1 MGQRSQLFEMTRERV
16 LMFAREPEAV
26 FWVFVFPVVLAA
38 VLGFAFQGSAVE
50 SSPVGILASA
60 TSDEHAAMEETL
72 GASKALKVK
81 LFKDEARARREL
93 QKSTIDVLILPGVE
107 PQLILNEERA
117 EAELARVRVLRA
129 LELATHGGGR
139 ADLEVVPVTE
149 KGSRYVDFLFP
160 GLIGMNLMGTGLWSI
175 GFAVAD
181 TRKRKLLKRLLVTP
195 MVRSQFFLSFM
206 LSRMVFL
213 LLEVLVLV
221 SVGYFLLDVPFRCS
235 LPAFFL
241 VTIMG
246 AACFAGIGIL
256 LASRA
261 KTIEGVSGLMN
272 LVMMPMWLGS
282 GIFFSYERF
291 PEGLHWILR
300 AMPLTG
306 LIDAMRGMMLY
317 GDGLLEV
324 WPELLVQGLW
334 AAGAFLLALR
344 IFRWQ

>member
-16 LMFAREPEAV
+16 LMFAREPEAI
-26 FWVFVFPVVLAA
+26 FWVFVFPVVLAT

-50 SSPVGILASA
+50 PSPVGILASA
-60 TSDEHAAMEETL
+60 TGAEQQALEQTL

-81 LFKDEARARREL
+81 LFSDEGRARREL
-93 QKSTIDVLILPGVE
+93 QKSTIDVLILPGAE

-117 EAELARVRVLRA
+117 EAELARVRVLRT
-129 LELATHGGGR
+129 LELAEHGGTG
-139 ADLEVVPVTE
+139 AKLEIVPVTE

-195 MVRSQFFLSFM
+195 MVRSQFFLSFV

-213 LLEVLVLV
+213 LVEVVVLI
-221 SVGYFLLDVPFRCS
+221 SVGYFLLGVPFRCS
-235 LPAFFL
+235 LPSFLL
-241 VTIMG
+241 VTILG

-261 KTIEGVSGLMN
+261 RTIEGVSGLMN

-291 PEGLHWILR
+291 PEALHPLLR
-300 AMPLTG
+300 ALPLTG

-324 WPELLVQGLW
+324 WPALLGQGLW
-334 AAGAFLLALR
+334 AAGTFLVALR